1 MIEQDTQARSPAR
14 RILTPMVRFDPLF
27 LAYLTSA
34 ALLVIT
40 PGAAT
45 AVVIKNAVEGG
56 RPAAFVTSVGITFAN
71 STWAVASCAGLSVL
85 VTRAP
90 FVLPVLKWIGGGYL
104 ALLGAQ
110 SLWQAGRRRATDPST
125 QTPDPVGHRPPSVAP
140 VAGYATQGAVTN
152 LLNPAAAVFYVS
164 YVPQFI
170 RSTDPFVTT
179 YLFLAA
185 IHVVMAF
192 TCHNMYGLT
201 IGGFAAAMSKPRV
214 KRALEMVTGAAL
226 VALGASVALRS

>member
-1 MIEQDTQARSPAR
+1 MF
-14 RILTPMVRFDPLF
+14 RFDPLF

-56 RPAAFVTSVGITFAN
+56 RTAAFVTSVGITFAN

-85 VTRAP
+85 ITRAP
-90 FVLPVLKWIGGGYL
+90 FVLHVLKWVGGGYL
-104 ALLGAQ
+104 VWLGAQ
-110 SLWQAGRRRATDPST
+110 SLWHAGRRKATDPSL
-125 QTPDPVGHRPPSVAP
+125 QVPEPARHRPPSSAP
-140 VAGYATQGAVTN
+140 VTGYATQGFVTN
-152 LLNPAAAVFYVS
+152 LLNPAAAIFYVS

-170 RSTDPFVTT
+170 RSTEPFVMK
-179 YLFLAA
+179 YLFLAV

-192 TCHNMYGLT
+192 TCHNAYGLT
-201 IGGFAAAMSKPRV
+201 VGGFAAAMAKPRV
-214 KRALEMVTGAAL
+214 RRAMQVVTGGAL
-226 VALGASVALRS
+226 LALGASVALRS